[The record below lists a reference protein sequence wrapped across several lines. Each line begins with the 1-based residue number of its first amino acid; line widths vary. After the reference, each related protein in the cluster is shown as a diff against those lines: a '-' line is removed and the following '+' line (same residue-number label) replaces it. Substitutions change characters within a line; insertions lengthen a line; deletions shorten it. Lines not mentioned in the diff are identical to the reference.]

1 MENSPAQIGE
11 TDPLPPRV
19 VIWRFSIWLFSGNSR
34 RGKLKSL
41 SGAHRMSET
50 HSEIPSSAASASV
63 RIIAIAVLFGCIYYA
78 SSVVITLICSILIA
92 SVLDPG
98 VRVMETYRIPRWLAS
113 LIMVLLMLT
122 VAYLVIYAIYDR
134 AQAFLVA
141 MPKLIDRLKQI
152 TAHIQLTANNI
163 QQSTQTIMPT
173 SPEANMP
180 TVRLQQESPY
190 MQFLLRGIGSMYA
203 FAVTVMFIPFLVF
216 FMLTSKNQL
225 WASSLNLFPIRRRQQ
240 AEDVIHAIARMLRQF
255 VVGNLFVGL
264 ISACLITPV
273 FAIIHLQYALLMG
286 PLAALLSLVPYIGVA
301 LGIFPPLLVALMQY
315 DTMGPFVAIGIAVA
329 AVHFVAVNVLTPKL
343 VGQRVNLNALSVTI
357 AMMFWSWLWG
367 GFGLVLA
374 VPITAAIKTVCDNV
388 EVLKPYGA
396 WMGEG

>member
-1 MENSPAQIGE
+1 
-11 TDPLPPRV
+11 
-19 VIWRFSIWLFSGNSR
+19 
-34 RGKLKSL
+34 
-41 SGAHRMSET
+41 MSDT
-50 HSEIPSSAASASV
+50 HSETPSAAAASASV
-63 RIIAIAVLFGCIYYA
+63 KIIAIAVLFGCIYYA

-98 VRVMETYRIPRWLAS
+98 VRVMETYRVPRWLAS
-113 LIMVLLMLT
+113 LIMVLLMLA

-134 AQAFLVA
+134 AQAFYEAL
-141 MPKLIDRLKQI
+141 PKLVERLKQI
-152 TAHIQLTANNI
+152 TAHIQVTAHNI
-163 QQSTQTIMPT
+163 QQSTQTIMPA

-180 TVRLQQESPY
+180 TVRLQQESPWA
-190 MQFLLRGIGSMYA
+190 QFLLRGIGSAYA

-225 WASSLNLFPIRRRQQ
+225 WASSLNLFPIHQRQQ
-240 AEDVIHAIARMLRQF
+240 AEDVIDAIARMLRQF

-264 ISACLITPV
+264 ISTCLITPV

-286 PLAALLSLVPYIGVA
+286 PLAAILSLVPYIGVA
-301 LGIFPPLLVALMQY
+301 LGILPPLLVALMQY
-315 DTMGPFVAIGIAVA
+315 DTTGPFITIGVSVAV
-329 AVHFVAVNVLTPKL
+329 VHFVAVNVLTPKL

-374 VPITAAIKTVCDNV
+374 VPITAAIKAVCDNV
-388 EVLKPYGA
+388 EALKPYGA

>member
-1 MENSPAQIGE
+1 
-11 TDPLPPRV
+11 
-19 VIWRFSIWLFSGNSR
+19 
-34 RGKLKSL
+34 
-41 SGAHRMSET
+41 MSDIRT
-50 HSEIPSSAASASV
+50 EIPSTASASASV
-63 RIIAIAVLFGCIYYA
+63 RIIAIAVLFGCVYYA

-92 SVLDPG
+92 SVLEPG
-98 VRVMETYRIPRWLAS
+98 VRIMELSRIPRWLAS
-113 LIMVLLMLT
+113 LTMVLLMLAVT
-122 VAYLVIYAIYDR
+122 YLLIYAIYDR
-134 AQAFLVA
+134 AQAFFLEL
-141 MPKLIDRLKQI
+141 PRLLDRLKQI
-152 TAHIQLTANNI
+152 TAHIQLTAHNI
-163 QQSTQTIMPT
+163 QQSTQTIIPA

-180 TVRLQQESPY
+180 MVRLQQESPY
-190 MQFLLRGIGSMYA
+190 EQFLLRGIGSVYA
-203 FAVTVMFIPFLVF
+203 FMVTVMFIPFLVF

-225 WASSLNLFPIRRRQQ
+225 WVASLNLFPIRKRQQ

-273 FAIIHLQYALLMG
+273 FAVIGLQYALLMG

-315 DTMGPFVAIGIAVA
+315 NTTGPFIAIGVTVAV
-329 AVHFVAVNVLTPKL
+329 VHFVAVNVLTPKL

-374 VPITAAIKTVCDNV
+374 VPITAAIKAICDNV
-388 EVLKPYGA
+388 ESLKPYGA

>member
-1 MENSPAQIGE
+1 
-11 TDPLPPRV
+11 
-19 VIWRFSIWLFSGNSR
+19 
-34 RGKLKSL
+34 
-41 SGAHRMSET
+41 MSET
-50 HSEIPSSAASASV
+50 KSGIPSAASASASV

-98 VRVMETYRIPRWLAS
+98 VRVMEAYRVPRWLAS

-134 AQAFLVA
+134 AQAFYEA
-141 MPKLIDRLKQI
+141 MPRIVEKLKQI
-152 TAHIQLTANNI
+152 TAHIQLTAHNI
-163 QQSTQTIMPT
+163 QQSTQTIMPA
-173 SPEANMP
+173 SPEPNMP

-190 MQFLLRGIGSMYA
+190 AQFLLRGIGSVYA
-203 FAVTVMFIPFLVF
+203 FTVTVMFIPFLVF
-216 FMLTSKNQL
+216 FMLTSKNQM
-225 WASSLNLFPIRRRQQ
+225 WAASLNLFPIHQRQQ
-240 AEDVIHAIARMLRQF
+240 AEDVIYAIARMLRQF

-301 LGIFPPLLVALMQY
+301 LGILPPLLLALMQY
-315 DTMGPFVAIGIAVA
+315 DTTGPFVAIGITVAV
-329 AVHFVAVNVLTPKL
+329 VHFVAVNVLTPKL

-374 VPITAAIKTVCDNV
+374 VPITAAIKAVCDNV